1 MTRNA
6 KGTAGQR
13 RSAAV
18 PPVPYTLDSRAAEA
32 IELFVRLLARCGY
45 EIDAVIQQMHRA
57 YDQVPR
63 RWLSEAQAA
72 PREISDATH
81 VLTVWFSDP
90 GYLDDTGMPRPLP
103 LRGSERSLESL
114 VSSIDRGLDADEVL
128 AYLLKGH
135 ALRRLG
141 SRYVP
146 RGRVMSL
153 RGVRGPNEFRNLRGL
168 LAMLRTFEHNNRPRR
183 QARSWFEFSAEN
195 PRIPKRAC
203 RKFDD
208 FVSVRAKRLLVDV
221 DSELRRLEL
230 TCKPGEPTVR
240 LGTGVYRFEED
251 LSARDNPATE
261 RFPKTALTRRKRITR
276 KRRRRR
282 S

>member
-1 MTRNA
+1 MTRIA
-6 KGTAGQR
+6 KRAAGRR
-13 RSAAV
+13 RSAASQLV
-18 PPVPYTLDSRAAEA
+18 SHTLDSRAVEA

-45 EIDAVIQQMHRA
+45 ETDAIIQQVYRA
-57 YDQVPR
+57 YDRVPR
-63 RWLSEAQAA
+63 RWLNEAQAA

-90 GYLDDTGMPRPLP
+90 TYLDEAGMPRPLP
-103 LRGSERSLESL
+103 LHGSERSLERL
-114 VSSIDRGLDADEVL
+114 VSSVDRRLDADEVV
-128 AYLLKGH
+128 AYLLMGG

-146 RGRVMSL
+146 RGRVLSL

-203 RKFDD
+203 RKFDE
-208 FVSVRAKRLLVDV
+208 FVGIRAKRLLYDV

-230 TCKPGEPTVR
+230 TCKPGEPAVR

-251 LSARDNPATE
+251 LSGGDSPAMG
-261 RFPKTALTRRKRITR
+261 RSRKTQLTRQKRVPR
-276 KRRRRR
+276 KRRRRP
-282 S
+282 

>member
-1 MTRNA
+1 MTRIA
-6 KGTAGQR
+6 KRAAGCR
-13 RSAAV
+13 PSAAARIA
-18 PPVPYTLDSRAAEA
+18 PHTPDSRAVEA

-45 EIDAVIQQMHRA
+45 ETDAVIQQVQHA
-57 YDQVPR
+57 YGHVPR

-90 GYLDDTGMPRPLP
+90 SYLDETGMPRPLP
-103 LRGSERSLESL
+103 LRGTERSLERL
-114 VSSIDRGLDADEVL
+114 VSSVDRRLDANEVV
-128 AYLLKGH
+128 AYLLKGR

-146 RGRVMSL
+146 RGRVVSL

-203 RKFDD
+203 RKFDE
-208 FVSVRAKRLLVDV
+208 FVGVRAKRLLYDV

-230 TCKPGEPTVR
+230 SCKPGEPTVR

-251 LSARDNPATE
+251 LSGSDIGAMGKSRRTQ
-261 RFPKTALTRRKRITR
+261 RTRQKRASL
-276 KRRRRR
+276 KRRRRP
-282 S
+282 

>member
-6 KGTAGQR
+6 KRTAGR
-13 RSAAV
+13 RRRVAAPLV
-18 PPVPYTLDSRAAEA
+18 PHTMDSRAVET

-45 EIDAVIQQMHRA
+45 ELDAVIQQVHRA

-63 RWLSEAQAA
+63 RWVSEAQAA

-90 GYLDDTGMPRPLP
+90 TYLDEAGIPRPLP
-103 LRGSERSLESL
+103 LRGSERSLETL
-114 VSSIDRGLDADEVL
+114 VSSINRRLDADEVL
-128 AYLLKGH
+128 AYLLKGR

-146 RGRVMSL
+146 RGRVLSL

-203 RKFDD
+203 RKFDA
-208 FVSVRAKRLLVDV
+208 FVGVRAKGFLYDV

-230 TCKPGEPTVR
+230 TCKPGEPAVR

-251 LSARDNPATE
+251 LSGRDSPAVG
-261 RFPKTALTRRKRITR
+261 RFRKTALTRRKRVTR

-282 S
+282 P

>member
-6 KGTAGQR
+6 KRTAGR
-13 RSAAV
+13 RQSAAV
-18 PPVPYTLDSRAAEA
+18 PRVPHTLDSRAIET

-45 EIDAVIQQMHRA
+45 ETGAVIQQVHRA
-57 YDQVPR
+57 YHRVPR
-63 RWLSEAQAA
+63 RWVSEAQAA

-90 GYLDDTGMPRPLP
+90 TYLDEAGMPRPLP
-103 LRGSERSLESL
+103 VRGSERSLERL
-114 VSSIDRGLDADEVL
+114 VSSIDRKLDADEVL
-128 AYLLKGH
+128 AYLLKGR

-146 RGRVMSL
+146 RTRVMSL

-203 RKFDD
+203 RKFDE
-208 FVSVRAKRLLVDV
+208 FVGVRAKRLLVDV

-251 LSARDNPATE
+251 LAGNDSRAVG
-261 RFPKTALTRRKRITR
+261 RFRKSALTRKHVTR

-282 S
+282 L

>member
-1 MTRNA
+1 MNRNA
-6 KGTAGQR
+6 KKTAGRR
-13 RSAAV
+13 RSAVA
-18 PPVPYTLDSRAAEA
+18 PLAHRMDPRANEA
-32 IELFVRLLARCGY
+32 IELFVRLLARCGF
-45 EIDAVIQQMHRA
+45 EPDAVMQQVHRA
-57 YDQVPR
+57 FELVPR
-63 RWLSEAQAA
+63 RWVNEAQAA

-90 GYLDDTGMPRPLP
+90 SYLDQAGMPRPLP
-103 LRGSERSLESL
+103 LRGSEQSLETL
-114 VSSIDRGLDADEVL
+114 VSSINRRLDADEVL
-128 AYLLKGH
+128 AYLLKGR

-146 RGRVMSL
+146 RARELSL

-183 QARSWFEFSAEN
+183 QARGWFEFSAEN

-203 RKFDD
+203 RKFDE
-208 FVSVRAKRLLVDV
+208 FVGVRAKRLLYDI

-251 LSARDNPATE
+251 ISASEDPIRRRLGITQIA
-261 RFPKTALTRRKRITR
+261 RRKHVSR
-276 KRRRRR
+276 KRRRRP
-282 S
+282 

>member
-1 MTRNA
+1 MIGDV
-6 KGTAGQR
+6 KKSR
-13 RSAAV
+13 RQSEAVALAPSA
-18 PPVPYTLDSRAAEA
+18 LDSRAIEA
-32 IELFVRLLARCGY
+32 IELFVRLLAQCGC
-45 EIDAVIQQMHRA
+45 ETNAVLEEVHRA
-57 YDQVPR
+57 CDQVPR
-63 RWLSEAQAA
+63 RLVSEARAA

-90 GYLDDTGMPRPLP
+90 AYLDETGMPRPLP
-103 LRGSERSLESL
+103 LRGTRRSLETL
-114 VSSIDRGLDADEVL
+114 VSSIDRRLDAEEVL
-128 AYLLKGH
+128 AYLLKGR

-146 RGRVMSL
+146 RGRVVSL

-168 LAMLRTFEHNNRPRR
+168 LAMLRTLEHNGRPRR
-183 QARSWFEFSAEN
+183 QAPSWFEFCAEN

-203 RKFDD
+203 VKYDD
-208 FVSVRAKRLLVDV
+208 FVSVRAMRFLYDV

-251 LSARDNPATE
+251 LSGKENP
-261 RFPKTALTRRKRITR
+261 RKRSFVKTQLTRRRFPRRLQR
-276 KRRRRR
+276 KP
-282 S
+282 